1 MSPRFLLAAAVAAL
15 LFTGCDASDV
25 ASADLEAEATATIA
39 SAFALES
46 GGALD
51 EAAHAALGMGYA
63 ELRGPA
69 HGGHGFDRP
78 DGSCES
84 DSSYDAT
91 TGVSTVTL
99 ACERESPSGQ
109 RARSSERVA
118 TFAYLDAAGNAVEG
132 PDDAASLTF
141 SILSGSSQSTSPRGS
156 REVTDIT
163 TTYSVVGLDTET
175 VTVNGTSSR
184 TGSYDV
190 TRRDGSS
197 RQADYAVTLVLE
209 DVTGPAGPGADRA
222 RFRGRWAAAASG
234 TATGLYR
241 ATVTTTDA
249 DGATSTEDVEREFTI
264 EFPVEREGRAR
275 IRMGGRDHRADMA
288 SGGVL

>member
-1 MSPRFLLAAAVAAL
+1 MSPRFLLGAAVAAL

-25 ASADLEAEATATIA
+25 ETADLDAEVTATVA

-46 GGALD
+46 DGALD
-51 EAAHAALGMGYA
+51 EAAHAAIGMGYA

-69 HGGHGFDRP
+69 HGGDGFDRP
-78 DGSCES
+78 NGSCES
-84 DSSYDAT
+84 ESSFDGTAT
-91 TGVSTVTL
+91 TVTL
-99 ACERESPSGQ
+99 TCERESPNGQ

-118 TFAYLDAAGNAVEG
+118 TFAYLDAAGTAVES
-132 PDDAASLTF
+132 PEDAASLTF
-141 SILSGSSQSTSPRGS
+141 SILSGSSQATSPRGS
-156 REVTDIT
+156 REITDIT

-175 VTVNGTSSR
+175 VTVDGTSSR
-184 TGSYDV
+184 SGSYDV
-190 TRRDGSS
+190 TRRDGST
-197 RQADYAVTLVLE
+197 RQADYTVTLVLE
-209 DVTGPAGPGADRA
+209 DVTGPAGRAAERA
-222 RFRGRWAAAASG
+222 RFRGRWGAAASG
-234 TATGLYR
+234 TATGVYR

-249 DGATSTEDVEREFTI
+249 DGATSTEDVERAFTI